1 MSCIALSMTRSIV
14 TASVIDMKNEE
25 LTLHLLRIRFAGV
38 VSVNLCLR
46 WIPVYRHETMKNV
59 ITSCI
64 VRLPSVVWEVIYE
77 RNVQEFL
84 LKAIREQE

>member
-1 MSCIALSMTRSIV
+1 MTRSIV
-14 TASVIDMKNEE
+14 TASVIDMENEE

-59 ITSCI
+59 ITTIAQYNLGSNLLE
-64 VRLPSVVWEVIYE
+64 VRGGVSPLTHP
-77 RNVQEFL
+77 
-84 LKAIREQE
+84 